1 LDNLKSIDELHEKA
15 TNLTADISMFL
26 ELANSFLTYE
36 KGAKEYRELAKKRY
50 LELEQLWKEQETAR
64 N

>member
-1 LDNLKSIDELHEKA
+1 MDNLKTLEELHEKA
-15 TNLTADISMFL
+15 ANLTADICMFL

-50 LELEQLWKEQETAR
+50 LELEQLWQDQEKAG